1 MSGKFLVCFGHM
13 MLSRRPPTKVNLTVE
28 MGSQSVFVLFL
39 LLPILICVNEI
50 KICSEDGDVKSR
62 NCPGT

>member
-1 MSGKFLVCFGHM
+1 MSGKFCACFGQV
-13 MLSRRPPTKVNLTVE
+13 MLSRRPATKVTLTAE

-39 LLPILICVNEI
+39 LLPILSCVTEI
-50 KICSEDGDVKSR
+50 KICNEDGDVKSR